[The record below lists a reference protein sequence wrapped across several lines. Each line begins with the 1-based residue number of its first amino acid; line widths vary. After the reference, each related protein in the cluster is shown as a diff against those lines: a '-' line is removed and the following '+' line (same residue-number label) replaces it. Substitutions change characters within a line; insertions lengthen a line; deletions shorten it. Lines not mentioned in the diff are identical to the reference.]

1 MGAESSKQLAQ
12 EGPQSQ
18 AMDQAR
24 TQVARVKAIVGTK
37 DRIDQRAKSMKHGA
51 RAVDGGDVEK
61 VLGALNKLLLFNHL
75 DKATQRRIVSDMYEK
90 EVKAG
95 EILIQQGDV
104 GVSASQLYVVKSGKF
119 EVLERRKNVTF
130 RVNVKDTG
138 DCFGEISLMYNCP
151 RSATVAA
158 TTDAAVWVLDRDI
171 FRHYVQAAAEEGI
184 GQVELFMNSVP
195 LLGNLTR
202 EQKLQLVDAFAEEV
216 YEAGAHI
223 IVEGDVGDKF
233 FVIKE
238 GEAVVVAG
246 GKEVNRLFKSDFF
259 GEQALLNDEPRK
271 ATVRAVGQLT
281 VLSLDRATFTAV
293 LGPLQDI
300 MKQEKSAEAV
310 NQRMAKLKPKGSAA
324 LRRPGA
330 EVVIKTATPGRDG
343 KNLVVAHGHL
353 DEVQELRKGGTKI
366 VELDG
371 QAKDAN
377 TLVLAEGTV
386 LGGGAFSRVSIVT
399 EESTGRTY
407 AMKRMRKSAVV
418 QCPEH
423 VFCEQAIT
431 KNVAHPFCIRQYAS
445 FQDTYH
451 LYFLFDLMPG
461 GDLMDVLV
469 AEAKVIKYPVPEEGT
484 LRKGCLAQKVK
495 MWQGMSE
502 DLARFYIGS
511 IVLALEYLHNNNI
524 VYRDLKPENLLLD
537 AQGYIKVADFGFG
550 KYIGEDK
557 TYTIC
562 GTPDYQAP
570 EVIMRRGTTKAADY
584 WALGVLI
591 FELLVGDPP
600 FKSLTGDPWDTFRRT
615 LSGRFYVPNFI
626 SDSAADLIFKLL
638 QVNPEKRLGS
648 GPAGAE
654 DIKRHKWFSRLDW
667 KALEERRLQAPIRPR
682 IRNPLDTSNFDNFDA
697 CDVEAPPVPANR
709 LERHAQLWDLWEWI
723 DKPVDK

>member
-524 VYRDLKPENLLLD
+524 VYRDLKPENLLID
-537 AQGYIKVADFGFG
+537 MQGYVKMTDFGFVKNVKRG
-550 KYIGEDK
+550 SK
-557 TYTIC
+557 TYTLC
-562 GTPDYQAP
+562 GTPEYLAP
-570 EVIMRRGTTKAADY
+570 EIIMAKGHGAAADW

-591 FELLVGDPP
+591 WELVAGAPP
-600 FKSLTGDPWDTFRRT
+600 FMDDDRLAMFRKACAREVSWPKHFSPQLRSLLDRLLDP
-615 LSGRFYVPNFI
+615 
-626 SDSAADLIFKLL
+626 
-638 QVNPEKRLGS
+638 NPLFRLGS
-648 GPAGAE
+648 GRGGSAEVRQHPWFAG
-654 DIKRHKWFSRLDW
+654 FDW
-667 KALEERRLQAPIRPR
+667 DGFEARRLPAPYVPKQPSKPGEPVNFPSHTVLNHVFRCKRTKPR
-682 IRNPLDTSNFDNFDA
+682 TPFDDF
-697 CDVEAPPVPANR
+697 
-709 LERHAQLWDLWEWI
+709 
-723 DKPVDK
+723 